1 MSRMRWPKMNERP
14 KRIGLQKAAEIV
26 RSRILGL
33 SEGELIGSED
43 SLLVLLGC
51 SRGTVRQVARLLE
64 REGLLKVRRG
74 IKGGYYG
81 ARPDPG
87 TIEQMVG
94 IHLQTLDISAKEV
107 TIMASALWIEA
118 MRLAATA
125 DAADVGKICEMLRKK
140 VNLVRDDAD
149 ILKVREMEFYIQQE
163 IFGLSTARYIKLI
176 YDINNHLYDSQFDYA
191 AAARASKEDH
201 HVFVRA
207 WRVAKLMEL
216 NAIAEGDGDLA
227 ESAGRYSRKI
237 WDRRVLALL
246 EKPLTAKGREV
257 PDPALSASNPSA
269 SN

>member
-1 MSRMRWPKMNERP
+1 MNERV

-26 RSRILGL
+26 RSRILEL
-33 SEGELIGSED
+33 REGEFIGSED
-43 SLLVLLGC
+43 SLLALLGC

-94 IHLQTLDISAKEV
+94 VHLQTLEISASEV
-107 TIMASALWIEA
+107 TIMANALWIEA
-118 MRLAATA
+118 MRLAA
-125 DAADVGKICEMLRKK
+125 AAEPAIVGKTCDMLRKK
-140 VNLVRDDAD
+140 VNLISDDAD
-149 ILKVREMEFYIQQE
+149 ILKVREMEFYIQQQ
-163 IFGLSTARYIKLI
+163 IFSLSTAKYIKLI

-191 AAARASKEDH
+191 AAAEASNEDH
-201 HVFVRA
+201 QVFVRA

-227 ESAGRYSRKI
+227 ESAGRYGRKI

-246 EKPLTAKGREV
+246 QRPHTAKGK
-257 PDPALSASNPSA
+257 PAPGPA
-269 SN
+269 